1 MAKTRVSEYLYWRGK
16 TDTDILEDYTTERL
30 QQYRANAHTTE
41 VMSIGHGKGGRN
53 SALVRLFESELER
66 RGVDVDESIEGK
78 FNGEGTT

>member
-16 TDTDILEDYTTERL
+16 KDTDLLEDYATERL
-30 QQYRANAHTTE
+30 QQYRANAFTTQ
-41 VMSIGHGKGGRN
+41 VMSIGHGKGERN
-53 SALVRLFESELER
+53 SALVRLFKSELER